1 MTNEVE
7 IHSIGSHD
15 LKGMGRVHII
25 RTRDLPKGEV
35 IRLGSIVLLKGE
47 RKRIR
52 AVDIPSSRDPETMDY
67 VGLFLEDV

>member
-1 MTNEVE
+1 MTVE
-7 IHSIGSHD
+7 IHTIGAYD

-25 RTRDLPKGEV
+25 RTRDLPKGET
-35 IRLGSIVLLKGE
+35 ITMGSIVLLKGE

-52 AVDIPSSRDPETMDY
+52 AVNLPSSRDRETMDY